1 MATFYEINEELR
13 DALTAQYDLI
23 DPESGEVLDEE
34 NFALMDERIEALNLS
49 RSEKV
54 DAYGVVIKEFNA
66 DIEGMEKE
74 VKQLQARIKRKRGR
88 RDWMVKSVLMS
99 MIAFGETRLETAR
112 NLFSLRRSERTI
124 VTDESLLPEEYVK
137 TIVERK
143 PDLTAIKKAIK
154 AAEKEGV
161 PFEGAYIEVVQN
173 LQIK

>member
-1 MATFYEINEELR
+1 MARLYEIDEQAREIMY
-13 DALTAQYDLI
+13 AQYEMT
-23 DPESGEVLDEE
+23 DPETGEVLDEE
-34 NFALMDERIEALNLS
+34 NYALMEERMEALNLS
-49 RSEKV
+49 RNEKV
-54 DAYGVVIKEFNA
+54 DAYGVVIKELNT

-74 VKQLQARIKRKRGR
+74 LKQLQARIKRKKGR

-161 PFEGAYIEVVQN
+161 PFEGAYIEVAQN
-173 LQIK
+173 LQLK